1 MTPKEQQ
8 KKLITEIMD
17 ADAKDG
23 LYKLDCKNTSLL
35 KIKTGRSFLYKL
47 WFLIS
52 APFIWLLKGEIKIK

>member
-1 MTPKEQQ
+1 MKEQQ

-23 LYKLDCKNTSLL
+23 VYQYDYSNIWML
-35 KIKTGRSFLYKL
+35 KVRSRGGFLYRL

-52 APFIWLLKGEIKIK
+52 APFIWLFKGEIKIK